1 MDCKNIMFDYSLCG
15 WHLRSDSP
23 LALMAALDL
32 PQSTPDIHVTHAA
45 IPSIDKPALFS
56 SPFLSL
62 YSNDKALIRISG
74 RLSILVSAGQ
84 QIIIEAGDE
93 TTPGEIM
100 TFLLGPAL
108 GLICHQRRALPL
120 HGASVRIGDVAI
132 TLIGQSGA
140 GKSTTATA
148 LIKRGHQLLCDDIS
162 VIDPVRTEVQP
173 SFPGIKLWQD
183 AADALTIQTD
193 NLSKARTG
201 LQKFHY
207 PANSDFNA
215 HPTRLETII
224 ILTSRKY
231 IASAELLPLDKISA
245 LAQLRTH
252 IYRQRLAR
260 LLGAEQ
266 TYFKQLGQLI
276 SKVPVMVLNRP
287 DDISQLDSTIELI
300 EHVAAS

>member
-1 MDCKNIMFDYSLCG
+1 MFDYALCG
-15 WHLRSDSP
+15 WHLRSDTP
-23 LALMAALDL
+23 LPLLATLNAPLF
-32 PQSTPDIHVTHAA
+32 TPDIHVTHAA
-45 IPSIDKPALFS
+45 IPAIDQPVLFS
-56 SPFLSL
+56 SPFLTL
-62 YSNDKALIRISG
+62 YSNGKAVIRISG
-74 RLSILVSAGQ
+74 RLSILVSTGQ

-162 VIDPVRTEVQP
+162 VIDPLRTEVQP
-173 SFPGIKLWQD
+173 SFPSIKLWQD
-183 AADALTIQTD
+183 AADALTIQTN

-207 PANSDFNA
+207 PANSDFNNL
-215 HPTRLETII
+215 PTRLQNII

>member
-1 MDCKNIMFDYSLCG
+1 MFDYSLCG

-23 LALMAALDL
+23 LPLLGIL
-32 PQSTPDIHVTHAA
+32 NSPQLIPDIHVTHAA
-45 IPSIDKPALFS
+45 IPSIDQPVLFS
-56 SPFLSL
+56 SPFLTL
-62 YSNDKALIRISG
+62 YSNEKALIRISS

-84 QIIIEAGDE
+84 QIIIEAGNE
-93 TTPGEIM
+93 TTQGEIM

-120 HGASVRIGDVAI
+120 HGASVRIGNAAI
-132 TLIGQSGA
+132 TLVGQSGA

-162 VIDPVRTEVQP
+162 VIDPLRTEVQP
-173 SFPGIKLWQD
+173 GFPSIKLWQD
-183 AADALTIQTD
+183 AADALTIQTN

-207 PANSDFNA
+207 PANSDFNNL
-215 HPTRLETII
+215 PTRLQTII
-224 ILTSRKY
+224 ILTPRKY

-245 LAQLRTH
+245 LAQLRAH
-252 IYRQRLAR
+252 IYRQRLSR

-276 SKVPVMVLNRP
+276 SKVPVMVLQRP
-287 DDISQLDSTIELI
+287 DDLSQLDSTIELI